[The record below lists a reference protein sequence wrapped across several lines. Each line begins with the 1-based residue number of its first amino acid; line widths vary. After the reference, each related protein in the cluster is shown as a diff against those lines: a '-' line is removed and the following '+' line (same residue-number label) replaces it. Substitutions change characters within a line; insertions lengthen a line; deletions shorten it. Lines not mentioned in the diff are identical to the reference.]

1 MVADPVCARVR
12 GVPHV
17 IHHVRGTVAEK
28 QVGRVVVDVG
38 GVGLE
43 IHVTDST
50 WNEVGSAGDP
60 VRLLTH
66 MKVAEDAWTLYGFA
80 HADERTVFR
89 MLIGVQGVSARVG
102 VAILSVLA
110 PGTLRRAVQEGDV
123 DALTAV
129 TGVGKKIAQ
138 RIVVDLRDKVGT
150 MPGGAARVVSGG
162 PEPPGA
168 DAAVDALVALGY
180 SRGQAREAVHAARD
194 AASGESS
201 PVEVIVRD
209 ALRRL

>member
-1 MVADPVCARVR
+1 
-12 GVPHV
+12 V
-17 IHHVRGTVAEK
+17 IHHVRGVVAEK

-43 IHVTDST
+43 ILVTDGT
-50 WNEVGSAGDP
+50 WNEVGTTGDP

-80 HADERTVFR
+80 HADERAVFR
-89 MLIGVQGVSARVG
+89 MLIGVQGVSPRVA

-110 PGTLRRAVQEGDV
+110 PGALRRAVQEGDL

-129 TGVGKKIAQ
+129 TGVGRKIAQ
-138 RIVVDLRDKVGT
+138 RMLVDLRDKVGT
-150 MPGGAARVVSGG
+150 MPGGAARVIPGG
-162 PEPPGA
+162 AEPTGT

-194 AASGESS
+194 AQSGAEA
-201 PVEVIVRD
+201 PVETVVRD
-209 ALRRL
+209 ALRLI

>member
-1 MVADPVCARVR
+1 M
-12 GVPHV
+12 

-28 QVGRVVVDVG
+28 PVGRVVVDVG

-43 IHVTDST
+43 ILVTDGT
-50 WNEVGSAGDP
+50 WNEVGTAGDP

-66 MKVAEDAWTLYGFA
+66 LKVAEDAWTLYGFA
-80 HADERTVFR
+80 HADERAVFR
-89 MLIGVQGVSARVG
+89 LLIGVQGVSPRVAI
-102 VAILSVLA
+102 AILSVLA
-110 PGTLRRAVQEGDV
+110 PGALRRAVQEGDL

-138 RIVVDLRDKVGT
+138 RILVDLRDKVGA
-150 MPGGAARVVSGG
+150 MPGGAARVLSGDAAAGG
-162 PEPPGA
+162 P

-194 AASGESS
+194 AAPDAGI
-201 PVEVIVRD
+201 PVETIVRD
-209 ALRRL
+209 ALRRI